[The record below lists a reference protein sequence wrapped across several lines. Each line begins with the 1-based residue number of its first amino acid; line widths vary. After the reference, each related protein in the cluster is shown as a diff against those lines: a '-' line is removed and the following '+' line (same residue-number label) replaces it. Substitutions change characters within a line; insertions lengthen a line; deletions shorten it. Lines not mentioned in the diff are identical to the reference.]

1 MTFDRCQDA
10 AVRLALYYGMDRKQ
24 GHRLVALLAIVGG
37 ALLLWLA
44 PETLIGAVTLIAGL
58 ALEAIGL
65 HMDRA

>member
-1 MTFDRCQDA
+1 L
-10 AVRLALYYGMDRKQ
+10 AVYYGMDRK
-24 GHRLVALLAIVGG
+24 HWRRLIALLAIVGG

-65 HMDRA
+65 RLDRA